1 MKPAQTVLQRLYAQ
15 IRDWA
20 EFPCKGI
27 ERWFLQTGHSDSPM
41 FFASFERRQTVQ
53 CILKEPSVISWFD
66 EMQSLEI
73 DLCRLLKYA
82 ILSTSVGLRLEEEQ
96 SRDLV
101 VSRHDLTDLPGQI
114 LTTLLFR
121 SSYSSPPP
129 LLTTNRAQRWNIS
142 SAFQQIQQP
151 WVPQIHRCG
160 SLTPDP
166 R

>member
-1 MKPAQTVLQRLYAQ
+1 
-15 IRDWA
+15 
-20 EFPCKGI
+20 
-27 ERWFLQTGHSDSPM
+27 
-41 FFASFERRQTVQ
+41 
-53 CILKEPSVISWFD
+53 
-66 EMQSLEI
+66 MQLLEI

-96 SRDLV
+96 SCDLV

-129 LLTTNRAQRWNIS
+129 LLTTNHAQCWNIS
-142 SAFQQIQQP
+142 SAFQQIRQP